1 MTQPGTPSPRLDS
14 KSAEAKFAG
23 LIVETTVEDDAPA
36 PPPVALVE
44 PVAPSD
50 PAPPPSEPDSPE
62 DKRYAVTVDGET
74 LELDEEELKAGYR
87 MAAHNTRTAQ
97 ALGDEKRAF
106 EAEAQVVRQKE
117 AEYAQGLTQLR
128 QALEKITGEP
138 NWAERRKVLPPD
150 EFLKEK
156 ADWEASKA
164 EVDALKRHEA
174 EIQAQAQKTQ
184 AEQFQQ
190 YRRAEQD
197 KLLAAI
203 PEWSDGE
210 KAKTEHAKLITV
222 AKQYGYTEQD
232 MLSVTDHR
240 AILVLRDAMKYRELH
255 REPNAQTKAKVAP
268 IKTARPGTPERPR
281 PNEAQQKLID
291 RAAKTGH
298 QKDAMAAILGA
309 LGDT

>member
-14 KSAEAKFAG
+14 KSAVEKFAG
-23 LIVETTVEDDAPA
+23 LIVETTVEDESPA
-36 PPPVALVE
+36 PVPVE
-44 PVAPSD
+44 PAAPSD
-50 PAPPPSEPDSPE
+50 PAPPPSESVEPASE
-62 DKRYAVTVDGET
+62 DKTYAVTVDGET
-74 LELDEEELKAGYR
+74 LELDEDELKAGYR

-97 ALGDEKRAF
+97 ALADDKRAF
-106 EAEAQVVRQKE
+106 EAESQAVRQKE

-128 QALEKITGEP
+128 QVLEKLQGEP
-138 NWAERRKVLPPD
+138 DWVDLRTKLEPA
-150 EFLKEK
+150 EFLKQK

-164 EVDALKRHEA
+164 DLDRIKRHEA
-174 EIQAQAQKTQ
+174 EVQAQTQKTQ

-281 PNEAQQKLID
+281 PNEAQQKLIE
-291 RAAKTGH
+291 RAQKTGH
-298 QKDAMAAILGA
+298 QRDAMAAILAA
-309 LGDT
+309 LPDT